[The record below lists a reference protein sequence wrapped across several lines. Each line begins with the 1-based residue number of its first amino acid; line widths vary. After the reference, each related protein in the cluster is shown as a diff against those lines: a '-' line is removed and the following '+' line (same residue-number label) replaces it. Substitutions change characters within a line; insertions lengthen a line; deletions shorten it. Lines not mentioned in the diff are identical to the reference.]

1 MAGHKQRDERW
12 EELEARVQEELD
24 KARRRALLADSF
36 DEMEEIVDEIGRI
49 VQQEMLAAM
58 AEQREV
64 EGRQRCRMCGEQ
76 MHRRGKKE
84 RKMKTSKGE
93 VRIERVRW
101 VCPECEEG
109 LFPPG

>member
-1 MAGHKQRDERW
+1 MAKTSKRDERW
-12 EELEARVQEELD
+12 EELEARIHEELD

-36 DEMEEIVDEIGRI
+36 DEMEEIVDEIGRV

-64 EGRQRCRMCGEQ
+64 EGRQHCRMCGAPMQ
-76 MHRRGKKE
+76 RRGKSG
-84 RKMKTSKGE
+84 RQMKTSKGE

-109 LFPPG
+109 LFPPR